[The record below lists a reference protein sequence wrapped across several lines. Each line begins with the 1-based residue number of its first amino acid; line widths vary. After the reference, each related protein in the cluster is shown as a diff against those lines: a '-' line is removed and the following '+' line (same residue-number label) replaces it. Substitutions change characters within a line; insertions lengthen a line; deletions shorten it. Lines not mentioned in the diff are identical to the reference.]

1 MNATTYGLDIA
12 KSVFQMYWL
21 DPSNGKTH
29 NRQFNR
35 KELIEFLSRCP
46 AGRVALEACGGA
58 HWWARKIRSLGHEA
72 TLIHP
77 GYVRAF
83 VRTNKT
89 DAADARAIWT
99 AAQQPGMPAVAVKTE
114 DQQAVLGLHRIREEL
129 VASRTRQCNQIRGL
143 VGEYGVHF
151 AKGRNAFLK
160 ALVTRRAELE
170 QAVPPLLIQA
180 LDRQLTA
187 LRLLEEQIQ
196 MIERDIQVWLRA
208 HPAARAIEAIPGIGA
223 ITATALVATMGDP
236 QAFRSGRAFAAS
248 LGIVPTQTGTGGE
261 VRLGHISKRGNSFLR
276 RLLVHGARSVLTH
289 SKNPPAWA
297 LALLARRPTNVVV
310 VALANRMARTAWAL
324 LAHGR
329 QYDSQYISQRP
340 A

>member
-12 KSVFQMYWL
+12 KSVFQMYWV
-21 DPSNGKTH
+21 DPSSSKSH

-46 AGRVALEACGGA
+46 AGKVVLEACGGA
-58 HWWARKIRSLGHEA
+58 HWWARKIRSLGHKA

-77 GYVRAF
+77 RYVRPF
-83 VRTNKT
+83 VLTNKT

-99 AAQQPGMPAVAVKTE
+99 AAQQPDMPAVAVKTE
-114 DQQAVLGLHRIREEL
+114 DQQAVLALHRIREEL
-129 VASRTRQCNQIRGL
+129 VATRTRQCNQLRGL
-143 VGEYGVHF
+143 MGEYGVHF
-151 AKGRNAFLK
+151 AKGRKAFLK
-160 ALVTRRAELE
+160 ELVTRRAELE
-170 QAVPPLLIQA
+170 QGVPPLLVPA

-187 LRLLEEQIQ
+187 LRRLEEQIQ
-196 MIERDIQVWLRA
+196 LIERDIQAWLRA
-208 HPAARAIEAIPGIGA
+208 HPAAQTVEAIPGIGA
-223 ITATALVATMGDP
+223 ITATALVATMGDAR
-236 QAFRSGRAFAAS
+236 AFRSGRAFAAS
-248 LGIVPTQTGTGGE
+248 LGIVPTQTGTGGQ
-261 VRLGHISKRGNSFLR
+261 VRLGHISKRGNSYLR
-276 RLLVHGARSVLTH
+276 QLLIHGARIVLTR

-297 LALLARRPTNVVV
+297 KALLARRPANVVV
-310 VALANRMARTAWAL
+310 VALANRMARAAWAL